1 MKSSQKDG
9 RTDGQTDRQTT
20 DNMRS
25 EKLTWTFSSG
35 ELKLV
40 CLLLLYR
47 YCVKMKLIN
56 NIWKTLLI
64 DVKSR
69 KDFDLFQCMNILRWL
84 CYALKYCSIITAI
97 SKYLITLSISQTF
110 FTSFLNP
117 NILFK
122 YISNWNVYHRH
133 L

>member
-20 DNMRS
+20 DNIRS
-25 EKLTWTFSSG
+25 QKLTWTFGSG

>member
-25 EKLTWTFSSG
+25 EKLTWTLGSG

-110 FTSFLNP
+110 FPSFLNP

>member
-25 EKLTWTFSSG
+25 EKLTWTFGSG

-97 SKYLITLSISQTF
+97 SKYLITLSISQIF

>member
-25 EKLTWTFSSG
+25 EKLTWTFGSG